1 MCHIL
6 PKPPCCNISPT
17 ARSCRKTVTAVSGVH
32 RVMVELVT
40 ATEKAGKAI
49 AEGQA
54 QLQKGVEKVLIQL
67 YTYVAYG

>member
-1 MCHIL
+1 M
-6 PKPPCCNISPT
+6 
-17 ARSCRKTVTAVSGVH
+17 AVSGVH

-54 QLQKGVEKVLIQL
+54 QLQKGVEKVMLHTIRVRIGAPPYS
-67 YTYVAYG
+67 YTL